1 MAAFDPEQ
9 SHDQNFKTIFV
20 ENPWAAITFA
30 LPKSV
35 NFFRH
40 EPEIE
45 AIREETIKIYFSDS
59 YRRMDVPLLA
69 KYEQLAFIFLVEHQ
83 HDAHKFSIHHL
94 ARYVSHLEEQYE
106 CDVIPIVYFPNA
118 PVASKT
124 VRRETKSSFM
134 GKRYHYFTYE
144 TVFLR
149 ALPAKKYLNSA
160 NIVARLL
167 LPFMHYSRRDWIE
180 VLDSALKGVLDLV
193 DPVRGLRRSKYLDF
207 VLHYFNLEA
216 SQWETFRAYK
226 HGRKEDQEV
235 EMITSILKK
244 QGWEEGK
251 FEGKLEGRLE
261 AERDML
267 LVLLSKRFG
276 AIPPD
281 VEAAIR
287 SSNDVE
293 RIHDVLVRFLE
304 IKDWQELRELLNEN
318 HDQVDE

>member
-1 MAAFDPEQ
+1 M
-9 SHDQNFKTIFV
+9 
-20 ENPWAAITFA
+20 
-30 LPKSV
+30 

-45 AIREETIKIYFSDS
+45 AIREETIKTYFSDS

-94 ARYVSHLEEQYE
+94 ARYVSHLEEQYD
-106 CDVIPIVYFPNA
+106 CDVTPLVYFPNVPA
-118 PVASKT
+118 TGKT
-124 VRRETKSSFM
+124 VRRETKSTFM

-144 TVFLR
+144 AIFLR
-149 ALPAKKYLNSA
+149 ALPAKKYLDSA

-167 LPFMHYSRRDWIE
+167 LPFMRYSRRDWIE

-216 SQWETFRAYK
+216 SQWEAFRAYK
-226 HGRKEDQEV
+226 HERKEDQEV

-251 FEGKLEGRLE
+251 LEGKLE

-267 LVLLSKRFG
+267 LALLPKRFG
-276 AIPPD
+276 SIPPD
-281 VEAAIR
+281 IEAVIR
-287 SSNDVE
+287 TSNDTK
-293 RIHDVLVRFLE
+293 RIHTILVRFLE